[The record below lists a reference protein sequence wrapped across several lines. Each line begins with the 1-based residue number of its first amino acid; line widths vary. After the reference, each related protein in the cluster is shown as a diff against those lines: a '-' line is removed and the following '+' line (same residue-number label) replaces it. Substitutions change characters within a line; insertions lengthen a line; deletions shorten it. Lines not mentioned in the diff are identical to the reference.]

1 MIELVLSGLPILLD
15 MALLAL
21 VAFLALM
28 FIVFLMA
35 GNARGFQFVVV
46 QVAGMA
52 ILAFGGLVFAAQGVL
67 GVLVMVEQNVLPD
80 FFVVATL
87 AFSAEL
93 AFVLV
98 VLLMAPQAIHR
109 RVLEYRALVA
119 SVALDLIVLAM
130 QRETGLVVIEA
141 RVIPITL
148 RVAVTA

>member
-1 MIELVLSGLPILLD
+1 
-15 MALLAL
+15 
-21 VAFLALM
+21 
-28 FIVFLMA
+28 
-35 GNARGFQFVVV
+35 
-46 QVAGMA
+46 MA

-87 AFSAEL
+87 AFNAEL

-119 SVALDLIVLAM
+119 SVALDLIVLAV
-130 QRETGLVVIEA
+130 QRETGFVVIKA
-141 RVIPITL
+141 RVIPIAL
-148 RVAVTA
+148 RVTVTT